1 MSMGND
7 IPKTALSNPDI
18 KLFCKNSEDKWA
30 SLQFRT
36 ITTGRKYDDNVLEAT
51 VWTNETAD
59 ADKSIAVKMDII
71 TVGLFLQNIKAAIES
86 KEEEFVAPVIEFEQT
101 RWVKDGGRRK
111 PDGVFVAAKLHV
123 GKDKEGRVWTAIT
136 ATKPGRPNLKFVFH
150 TNKTRHLA
158 NRDGS
163 RLNPAQIS
171 VYAAQSYYTLL
182 SKMVYQI
189 MVNGYREPEAAPQ
202 QGGNGGYGN
211 NNGGGYQSQ
220 PRQQQAAPAQSGGGM
235 DDDTGDLPF

>member
-59 ADKSIAVKMDII
+59 ADNSIAVKMDII

-86 KEEEFVAPVIEFEQT
+86 KEEEY
-101 RWVKDGGRRK
+101 
-111 PDGVFVAAKLHV
+111 
-123 GKDKEGRVWTAIT
+123 
-136 ATKPGRPNLKFVFH
+136 TKVTIGFPRNSMIF
-150 TNKTRHLA
+150 
-158 NRDGS
+158 
-163 RLNPAQIS
+163 LN
-171 VYAAQSYYTLL
+171 
-182 SKMVYQI
+182 
-189 MVNGYREPEAAPQ
+189 EE
-202 QGGNGGYGN
+202 
-211 NNGGGYQSQ
+211 
-220 PRQQQAAPAQSGGGM
+220 
-235 DDDTGDLPF
+235 